1 VPKRSFGVT
10 KRRRDKLVLLSRHTK
25 VIIERSSGY
34 VKIEVGPMGQ
44 NNKIHAVPIATG
56 YFMILSFSHVSFKQS
71 PMFCL
76 AMEQAM
82 SQSTTFCAGN
92 AAMCFLPYVLRS
104 ERTETAVRSSEGYV
118 LRSQVNRICVGER
131 RRTLRNVRNAAC
143 QRTWRRQQMRDAGLA
158 QIGIFCKNM
167 CFP

>member
-1 VPKRSFGVT
+1 
-10 KRRRDKLVLLSRHTK
+10 
-25 VIIERSSGY
+25 
-34 VKIEVGPMGQ
+34 
-44 NNKIHAVPIATG
+44 
-56 YFMILSFSHVSFKQS
+56 MILSFSHVSFKQS

-76 AMEQAM
+76 AIEQAM

-131 RRTLRNVRNAAC
+131 RRTLRNVGNEVC
-143 QRTWRRQQMRDAGLA
+143 QRTCRRQEMRDAGLA
-158 QIGIFCKNM
+158 QIGIFLQKHVFSLGGEEILPQNLKKTIKSIVKVRELNLKSEG
-167 CFP
+167 